1 MNNPRSLSPRVFS
14 IRSACALLVW
24 TLLVLGG
31 TATADQATDET
42 EGAPILS
49 SDPRQIAL
57 EETRDPEA
65 HPLDRRGLIA
75 RRDRK
80 RLRHPIVVPI
90 FGQELVLSGRL
101 TLDNEVEIDRLR
113 DFDLVALDGNDVD
126 EDGNVSELKDRARG
140 RRPLDDQVNLGQA
153 LELDAFYSFT
163 DHSAIYVAGA
173 FAYVERV
180 YADFEPEIERWT
192 LERKEFWL
200 YFGRLFETP
209 LAVQLGGQNYA
220 DDRQWWWN
228 EDLDAARLRFE
239 SPTVNAEFSAAQ
251 QLLPRE
257 LGEDRIDPEEDEIL
271 RLFGQIEWAW
281 SKDQSLALRV
291 LHQDDNSD
299 GYKFVA
305 PNGDPCVA
313 SLPNGGPVSP
323 FFQTGCIDPK
333 REDESDANLTWIGGS
348 AAGRLGLSQFGGLHY
363 WADIAGV
370 FGDETFYDF
379 SGDDSERRVSSRD
392 RHSIQGVGLDLG
404 LVWEPSIPLEPAFTV
419 GYARGSGRHNTSETR
434 QRGFRQTGL
443 QRNKDKFR
451 GVATFKYYGELFD
464 PELANLEI
472 WTFGAGIR
480 FFRESSLDVVY
491 HIYRQD
497 VASEFLRDV
506 GFKRDPFGQNKDVGE
521 EVDVI
526 LGIEEWEHFEIK
538 AVFAMFR
545 TGRAFAPGDD
555 KNSFLGSLRFRFNF

>member
-1 MNNPRSLSPRVFS
+1 
-14 IRSACALLVW
+14 
-24 TLLVLGG
+24 LGG
-31 TATADQATDET
+31 TATADQASEET
-42 EGAPILS
+42 ESAPILS

-57 EETRDPEA
+57 EETRNPEA
-65 HPLDRRGLIA
+65 HPLNRRGLIA

-80 RLRHPIVVPI
+80 RLRHPIVVP
-90 FGQELVLSGRL
+90 FLGQELVLSGRL

-113 DFDLVALDGNDVD
+113 DFDLVDLDTND
-126 EDGNVSELKDRARG
+126 EDGDGDLTELKDRARG
-140 RRPLDDQVNLGQA
+140 RHPLDDQVNLGQR

-163 DHSAIYVAGA
+163 DHSAIYIAA
-173 FAYVERV
+173 EFDYAQRV
-180 YADFEPEIERWT
+180 YADVEREIERWT
-192 LERKEFWL
+192 LQRKEFWL

-209 LAVQLGGQNYA
+209 LAMQLGGQNYA

-228 EDLDAARLRFE
+228 EDLDAARVRFE

-271 RLFGQIEWAW
+271 RLLGQIEWAW
-281 SKDQSLALRV
+281 STDQSLALRV
-291 LHQDDNSD
+291 LYHDDNSD
-299 GYKFVA
+299 GYKFVE
-305 PNGDPCVA
+305 PNGEPCVA
-313 SLPNGGPVSP
+313 SLPSGGPVSP
-323 FFQTGCIDPK
+323 FFQTGCIDPD
-333 REDESDANLTWIGGS
+333 REDESDARLTWIGGS
-348 AAGRLGLSQFGGLHY
+348 AAGRLGLWQFGRLHY
-363 WADIAGV
+363 WLDVAGV

-379 SGDDSERRVSSRD
+379 SGDDSERRVSARD
-392 RHSIQGVGLDLG
+392 RHSVRGVGLDAG
-404 LVWEPSIPLEPAFTV
+404 LIWEMSVPLEPTLTV
-419 GYARGSGRHNTSETR
+419 GYARGSGRHNESETR

-480 FFRESSLDVVY
+480 FLRGSSLDVVY

-506 GFKRDPFGQNKDVGE
+506 GFKRDPFGQSKDIGE
-521 EVDVI
+521 EIDVI
-526 LGIEEWEHFEIK
+526 LGIEEWERFEIK

-545 TGRAFAPGDD
+545 TGQAFAPGDD
-555 KNSFLGSLRFRFNF
+555 QNSFLGSLRFRFNF